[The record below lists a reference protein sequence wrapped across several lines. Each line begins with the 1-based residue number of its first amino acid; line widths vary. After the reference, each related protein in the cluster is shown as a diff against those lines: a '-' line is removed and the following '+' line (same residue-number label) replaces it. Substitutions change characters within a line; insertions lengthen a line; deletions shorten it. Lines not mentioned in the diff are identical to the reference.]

1 MRSLIILT
9 LAILTFFLLYNSVGQ
24 ITNTDS
30 STELKAVPYFENEY
44 AVPFSTR
51 KILISKNEIKYSL
64 EIPKSSQNRYLYFQ
78 NTSGNIKIYT
88 QENKLIYQSENRPFL
103 LSSLNELHLK
113 LEEGYQS
120 LTFVIDVQNSESRV
134 ISLTKPYLITQEK
147 LEALLM
153 RHEFFYNS
161 LRNGILISEVMLF
174 ISFIMLFC
182 VGYVKWEAI
191 PLIVIFGFLSILS
204 FSQTEYGT
212 GLHSTYQRYLI
223 SFTPMLGVGVFCL
236 GMTSKEV
243 VKQTRKF
250 ILAILLC
257 SIVHLI
263 IYFNII
269 DSSTLHLFINIP
281 IFLLFSLVRVIKGI
295 RFITPESKMRESF
308 LMYSIIIIVLA
319 VLFDTLSW
327 AGVIEL
333 HDRLTQLSLILFVF
347 STALYFSSTQFD
359 LKIRAEKSENNIL
372 IELEDQRLRLE
383 KKSHQINLLQLDKQ
397 KKELLSKISNDL
409 HDGLLSYLHLILIIS
424 ESSHT
429 KNSAEIQKLT
439 TRSIQELRMMI
450 LQETVESF
458 SLKSFINFID
468 NLLIEPLNFTG
479 VNAQIDQ
486 TNVLPEHY
494 DLSIPTLQVFRIIQ
508 EALYNAVSR
517 AGAKKI
523 RIRFMVS
530 EENSVTIIVINTE
543 GKDYI
548 DSPVKG
554 RGIENMIN
562 RSNQLGANFNINSI
576 ETGAVVTL
584 KLN

>member
-1 MRSLIILT
+1 MRILIILT
-9 LAILTFFLLYNSVGQ
+9 LAILTFFLMYNSVGQ

-44 AVPFSTR
+44 ALPFSTR
-51 KILISKNEIKYSL
+51 KILMSKNEIKYSL

-78 NTSGNIKIYT
+78 NANGNIRIYT

-113 LEEGYQS
+113 IEEGYQS
-120 LTFVIDVQNSESRV
+120 LTFVIDVQSSESRI
-134 ISLTKPYLITQEK
+134 ISLTKPYLVTPEK

-153 RHEFFYNS
+153 RHEFYYKS
-161 LRNGILISEVMLF
+161 LRDGIFLSEVMLF
-174 ISFIMLFC
+174 ISFFMLFC
-182 VGYVKWEAI
+182 LGYEKWEAI
-191 PLIVIFGFLSILS
+191 PLIVIFGFLSALS
-204 FSQTEYGT
+204 YTQTEYGT
-212 GLHSTYQRYLI
+212 GLHSAYQIYLL
-223 SFTPMLGVGVFCL
+223 SFIPLVGVSLFCL
-236 GMTSKEV
+236 GMTGKQI
-243 VKQTRKF
+243 VKQKNKF
-250 ILAILLC
+250 IC
-257 SIVHLI
+257 SILIALIAHLV

-269 DSSTLHLFINIP
+269 NSSTLHLFAHIP
-281 IFLLFSLVRVIKGI
+281 IFILLSLMRAIKNI
-295 RFITPESKMRESF
+295 KFITPENKMRESF
-308 LMYSIIIIVLA
+308 LMHSIFVVVLA
-319 VLFDTLSW
+319 ISSDTLAW

-333 HDRLTQLSLILFVF
+333 YDRLTQLSLILFVF

-359 LKIRAEKSENNIL
+359 LKIRAEKSESKVL

-409 HDGLLSYLHLILIIS
+409 HDGLLSYLHIILIIS
-424 ESSHT
+424 ESSHS
-429 KNSAEIQKLT
+429 KDSAEIQKLT

-450 LQETVESF
+450 LQETVEFF

-494 DLSIPTLQVFRIIQ
+494 DLSIPTLEVFRIIQ

-523 RIRFMVS
+523 RIMFIVS
-530 EENSVTIIVINTE
+530 EDNSVTIIVINT
-543 GKDYI
+543 GGTAYTD
-548 DSPVKG
+548 PPMKG

-562 RSNQLGANFNINSI
+562 RANQLGANFSIHAI
-576 ETGAVVTL
+576 ETGAVLTL